1 MCRGERKSENLVKNQ
16 LKTNRRKERE
26 CEEEDRGGRNIAC
39 CWRKEKEE
47 KSCVH
52 CFSALCV
59 CICQVRRMAAMSP
72 PVDRTHKHITSL
84 ALLPPP
90 PALYSSRAVFR
101 SSTTLGDDSFPLFSP
116 LYSNSLIQPLS
127 FRRRCRCRSS
137 SSSHDVAEK

>member
-59 CICQVRRMAAMSP
+59 Y
-72 PVDRTHKHITSL
+72 
-84 ALLPPP
+84 LP
-90 PALYSSRAVFR
+90 SE
-101 SSTTLGDDSFPLFSP
+101 TDGG
-116 LYSNSLIQPLS
+116 
-127 FRRRCRCRSS
+127 
-137 SSSHDVAEK
+137 DVAASR